1 MNTSEKIL
9 STAIECL
16 STRGYANVSMRD
28 IAKRAGVALSQ
39 LTYHYKTKEALYSS
53 VIDSMAN
60 KYLSDIA
67 LKLKQTEDIK
77 HKYSLLIEYFRE
89 LLQKQPNLFKMF
101 MDFTA
106 QALWNPVFADKLNDL
121 FKNISNILEE
131 QIFVDYQNSA
141 EAFSRLLIGAFY
153 GVLTQAIISTD
164 KIGLESLNAL
174 ETVLD

>member
-39 LTYHYKTKEALYSS
+39 LTYHYKTKESLYSS
-53 VIDSMAN
+53 VIDSMAS

-106 QALWNPVFADKLNDL
+106 QALWNQVFADKLNEL

-131 QIFVDYQNSA
+131 KIFVDYQNSA
-141 EAFSRLLIGAFY
+141 EAFSRLLIGALY